1 MSVGLGGYQ
10 LPSMSDAPV
19 ALQVVGS
26 PVPIRTINRQ
36 DITGIRLTALA
47 IAAQVDDVSSYAE
60 LIDQAEQIVLWALRP
75 ATPEEEAATK
85 P

>member
-1 MSVGLGGYQ
+1 MSGLGGFQ
-10 LPSMSDAPV
+10 LPMSDAPV

-36 DITGIRLTALA
+36 DITGIRLTALGLA
-47 IAAQVDDVSSYAE
+47 CQLGPQDPHDAFSA
-60 LIDQAEQIVLWALRP
+60 AEQIVLWALRP

-85 P
+85 A